1 MSAIF
6 YDVVLYGCK
15 TQKDYNSC
23 SIWQTQTILCG
34 RTPTFCSDLV
44 KRCTDISYMP
54 TKKIC
59 LSFGHQKFR
68 EKGLLNWKWNIFA
81 QTMRKKAK
89 NHILSLFSAIFCSF
103 SKLLLKIRVLRAFY
117 IPELRL
123 HSNALL
129 TKRPRMF
136 LLFRK
141 KAFDNYHLY
150 QSQPVIQSAFGEN
163 IRTTPD
169 ISPVKTAP
177 SFNFWILR
185 SPTKILMFFDK
196 KEKMHARIK

>member
-68 EKGLLNWKWNIFA
+68 EKRLLNWKWNIFA

-89 NHILSLFSAIFCSF
+89 
-103 SKLLLKIRVLRAFY
+103 KPY
-117 IPELRL
+117 IIPFFGYFL
-123 HSNALL
+123 
-129 TKRPRMF
+129 F
-136 LLFRK
+136 LLETF
-141 KAFDNYHLY
+141 AENSSSPSILY
-150 QSQPVIQSAFGEN
+150 SGTPITQQCFAYKTPENVFAISQKSV
-163 IRTTPD
+163 R
-169 ISPVKTAP
+169 
-177 SFNFWILR
+177 
-185 SPTKILMFFDK
+185 
-196 KEKMHARIK
+196 